1 MCVRERECM
10 CLCVGFCLL
19 FGVNLGSGFG
29 FLGGGGGGGGRGGVR
44 VCYFII
50 IILAFEEPLQDFY
63 DLLIALQTDSFTKA
77 PSHHNQ
83 MFSSATCVRACQT
96 H

>member
-29 FLGGGGGGGGRGGVR
+29 FFLGGGGWGRGGVR

-50 IILAFEEPLQDFY
+50 IILAFKEPLQDFY